1 MRTGIF
7 FVIALGAAALG
18 CQKSSPLARAYV
30 GTVTETGRVQ
40 VDTSPRDAN
49 GRGTVQWW
57 DTNRPR
63 GNVRATITP
72 AGERRVRIALPGC
85 TVEAEMEPA
94 PNDHAGALV
103 LSPQQVCEIDI
114 DHFRG
119 PMIVGGS
126 VQVTRESRALR
137 INLSGNN
144 NQLSPHVTWSL
155 RYDARPE

>member
-1 MRTGIF
+1 MRTGILF
-7 FVIALGAAALG
+7 AATLGVALLG
-18 CQKSSPLARAYV
+18 CQKSSPLAPAYV

-63 GNVRATITP
+63 GNVRVTITP

-85 TVEAEMEPA
+85 TVEAEMERE
-94 PNDHAGALV
+94 PNNYAGALV
-103 LSPQQVCEIDI
+103 FSPQQVCEIDI
-114 DHFRG
+114 DHYRG

-126 VQVTRESRALR
+126 VQVNREDRALR
-137 INLSGNN
+137 INLNGNN
-144 NQLSPHVTWSL
+144 NQSSPHVTWSL
-155 RYDARPE
+155 SYDARPE